1 MSNNIE
7 RRTFSVELRA
17 DQEGRSVEGYAAL
30 YDNMSDAAGWYI
42 EKIAPGAFKS
52 ALEKKFDT
60 VALYN
65 HDENFVLARYPD
77 TLELKE
83 DDKGLWYRIAEM
95 PKSREDVY
103 EAIKRGDVKGSS
115 FAFTVKSD
123 AWEYRDDDTP
133 IRTIT
138 EIDTLYD
145 VSPVTYPFYK
155 DTSVFTNSDAAKRSF
170 DMWAEKQKENEQ
182 PNGED
187 KGELKAEDVRSF
199 YDKLDTIRERMK
211 DFF

>member
-17 DQEGRSVEGYAAL
+17 DQENRSVEGYAAL

-42 EKIAPGAFKS
+42 ERIAPGAFKN

-65 HDENFVLARYPD
+65 HDENYVLARYPD
-77 TLELKE
+77 TLKLKE
-83 DDKGLWYRIAEM
+83 DDKGLWYRIDEM

-123 AWEYRDDDTP
+123 AWQYRDDDTP

-170 DMWAEKQKENEQ
+170 DIWAKEQ
-182 PNGED
+182 QVVSGEA
-187 KGELKAEDVRSF
+187 KGELNKEELRAY
-199 YDKLDTIRERMK
+199 YDKLDAIRERMK
-211 DFF
+211 EFF